1 MTTTDITP
9 YAAEPLDERIKYA
22 QVLAR
27 ASLIPK
33 SLWDQNRNDE
43 NGRLVLGGPSVGNVL
58 LVMEHGAMLGLHP
71 MAAINGIY
79 IIEGKASMSANLM
92 SAVVRAKGFKLRVVT
107 EGDWGPTFK
116 ATASIVRPDDPEF
129 TYSVTWTEAK
139 AKRAELTGKDN
150 WKKYP
155 EAMAK
160 ARAISEVIREGATDA
175 LNGLVYTPEEIGAN
189 VNEAGDY
196 DPEDVGELTP
206 EAPAAPSA
214 KPPARKQ
221 ATNGQQG
228 TRKAKPAEKAP
239 EPTPEPVAEAVEDK
253 PAAVLIEP
261 ASMTFA
267 TAQPEPVTVKITPA
281 PAYVAPEKPPAAF
294 HHRAKLGESVEQWQA
309 REEAERVAAL
319 DEYLADFA
327 AKAAAKAAP
336 VETVIDAELVEDDDA
351 EKLERAQ
358 REWEAAEQMRMV
370 AEADAADEA
379 ANLARIAA
387 EVDSGIAA
395 ENAEFAA
402 GQPEPWLAQ
411 LERATTVP
419 ECAAIWNAADN
430 ARELDTHL
438 RLAIVKHKDAL
449 IAAAA

>member
-9 YAAEPLDERIKYA
+9 YAAEPLNERIKYA

-33 SLWDQNRNDE
+33 SLWDPNRNDE

-92 SAVVRAKGFKLRVVT
+92 SAVVRSKGFRLRVETVG
-107 EGDWGPTFK
+107 EWGPAFK
-116 ATASIVRPDDPEF
+116 AVATLVDPKDPDF
-129 TYSVTWTEAK
+129 TYRVEWTEAK

-150 WKKYP
+150 WRKYP

-160 ARAISEVIREGATDA
+160 ARAISEIIREGATHA
-175 LNGLVYTPEEIGAN
+175 LNGLAYTPEELGAR

-206 EAPAAPSA
+206 EPAAPSA
-214 KPPARKQ
+214 KPAARKQ
-221 ATNGQQG
+221 AANGQQG
-228 TRKAKPAEKAP
+228 TRKPKAAEKTP
-239 EPTPEPVAEAVEDK
+239 EPTPEPT
-253 PAAVLIEP
+253 PAAAEP
-261 ASMTFA
+261 AA
-267 TAQPEPVTVKITPA
+267 PVAQPEPVTVKIAPA

-294 HHRAKLGESVEQWQA
+294 HHRGKLGESVEQWQA

-336 VETVIDAELVEDDDA
+336 VAPVETVIDAELVEDDDA

-358 REWEAAEQMRMV
+358 REWEASEQMRMV

-395 ENAEFAA
+395 ENAAFAPE
-402 GQPEPWLAQ
+402 QPLTWEERLAAAKTRQ
-411 LERATTVP
+411 D
-419 ECAAIWNAADN
+419 CADIWNAADA

-438 RLAIVKHKDAL
+438 RVAIVKRRDEVSPPVAN
-449 IAAAA
+449 AA

>member
-33 SLWDQNRNDE
+33 SLWDSNRNDE

-107 EGDWGPTFK
+107 EGDWGPGFK
-116 ATASIVRPDDPEF
+116 ATASIVRPDDPDF

-189 VNEAGDY
+189 VNESGDY
-196 DPEDVGELTP
+196 EPENVGDLTP
-206 EAPAAPSA
+206 ATAPPAAPSA
-214 KPPARKQ
+214 KPAARKQ
-221 ATNGQQG
+221 ATNGTQG

-239 EPTPEPVAEAVEDK
+239 EPTPEPVAEPVADE
-253 PAAVLIEP
+253 PAAVPADEP
-261 ASMTFA
+261 APPAEPDVAAIIAEQDKNVEALDAYLAGTAERNSARKAEQAA
-267 TAQPEPVTVKITPA
+267 TAAPPVP
-281 PAYVAPEKPPAAF
+281 VADPN
-294 HHRAKLGESVEQWQA
+294 
-309 REEAERVAAL
+309 
-319 DEYLADFA
+319 
-327 AKAAAKAAP
+327 
-336 VETVIDAELVEDDDA
+336 VIDAEPIEDDDA
-351 EKLERAQ
+351 EKLEKAQ

-370 AEADAADEA
+370 AETDAADEA
-379 ANLARIAA
+379 AKLANLAA
-387 EVDSGIAA
+387 EVDAGIAA
-395 ENAEFAA
+395 EDAA
-402 GQPEPWLAQ
+402 FGQPESWFVQ
-411 LERATTVP
+411 LERAATVAD
-419 ECAAIWNAADN
+419 CAAIWNGADN
-430 ARELDTHL
+430 ARELDSDL
-438 RLAIVKHKDAL
+438 RIAIVKHKDAL
-449 IAAAA
+449 IAASA